1 MIMTKTVGELCKQ
14 IKGIYNLNG
23 SADTVITGISS
34 DSRQIEAGYLFVCIS
49 GVHVDGAAFAAQ
61 AVEKGA
67 VAVLTTK
74 HLDLPKSTIQIQ
86 VPDIH
91 HALEDIVPFFYD

>member
-49 GVHVDGAAFAAQ
+49 GVHVDGATFAD
-61 AVEKGA
+61 VHDF
-67 VAVLTTK
+67 VW
-74 HLDLPKSTIQIQ
+74 
-86 VPDIH
+86 
-91 HALEDIVPFFYD
+91 FFCFEISI

>member
-49 GVHVDGAAFAAQ
+49 GVHV
-61 AVEKGA
+61 AVSPFPPLPPPIEEQVNDRTLA
-67 VAVLTTK
+67 V
-74 HLDLPKSTIQIQ
+74 
-86 VPDIH
+86 
-91 HALEDIVPFFYD
+91 

>member
-34 DSRQIEAGYLFVCIS
+34 DSRQIEAGYLFVCIP
-49 GVHVDGAAFAAQ
+49 V
-61 AVEKGA
+61 
-67 VAVLTTK
+67 
-74 HLDLPKSTIQIQ
+74 STSMAPPLQ
-86 VPDIH
+86 PR
-91 HALEDIVPFFYD
+91 LSKRGPSPS

>member
-1 MIMTKTVGELCKQ
+1 MRRPHCYLVHREYRKESSRRTYDYDQTVGELCKQ

-61 AVEKGA
+61 AVEKG
-67 VAVLTTK
+67 
-74 HLDLPKSTIQIQ
+74 PS
-86 VPDIH
+86 PS
-91 HALEDIVPFFYD
+91 